1 MSMAKIGVLWVEFQ
15 DGLNGRCAELDD
27 VSTFCNIYASSIEE
41 YFALWELLAD
51 SLGL

>member
-1 MSMAKIGVLWVEFQ
+1 MSMVEISVLWVEFQ
-15 DGLNGRCAELDD
+15 DELNGRCAELDD
-27 VSTFCNIYASSIEE
+27 VSTFCNAYASSIEE